1 MSALPAGR
9 SFLDA
14 LPAVEAKIEA
24 ENPPERGLMLTLKWS
39 GEERAVFD
47 NRSADE
53 LYALRPEEVWGLR
66 RVRFADGS
74 FVDPAEVAHARP
86 LVKEDLAAPSGTAQ
100 ATSDAVGAIADAASA
115 LADAADGIS
124 AAGGGGEPV
133 TAGDAPAPWGPEDF
147 ANWTPE
153 AVAMR
158 WAELRA
164 TPTLESY
171 DEFTALTAEKKRRG
185 LEVHLDL
192 TPHSPTA
199 PAPSGAAT

>member
-1 MSALPAGR
+1 MTAAAPAGR

-24 ENPPERGLMLTLKWS
+24 ENPPERGLMLTLKS
-39 GEERAVFD
+39 GEERPALDDRPAEV
-47 NRSADE
+47 
-53 LYALRPEEVWGLR
+53 LYGLR
-66 RVRFADGS
+66 LTDAWGRKFVLFADGS
-74 FVDPAEVAHARP
+74 LVDPAEVAHARP
-86 LVKEDLAAPSGTAQ
+86 LVKEDLGVPASTAQ

-115 LADAADGIS
+115 LADAADGMAG

-185 LEVHLDL
+185 LDAPPVA
-192 TPHSPTA
+192 A
-199 PAPSGAAT
+199 PAPAPTGAAT